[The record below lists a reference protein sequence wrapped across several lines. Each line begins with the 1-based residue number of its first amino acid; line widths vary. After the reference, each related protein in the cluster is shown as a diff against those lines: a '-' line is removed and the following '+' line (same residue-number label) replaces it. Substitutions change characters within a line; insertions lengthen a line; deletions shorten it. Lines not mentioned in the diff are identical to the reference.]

1 MLWIIR
7 DPSKMLSK
15 EPRGRSSRKVGIY
28 CLYTYWKG
36 LKRFQYFI
44 HRNLDCLC
52 LLQEVK
58 KFKCLV
64 KTCPE
69 VTLRLLIGRSQV
81 FHGSLLVFS

>member
-7 DPSKMLSK
+7 DPSKMLNK

-44 HRNLDCLC
+44 HRNLDCLSEG
-52 LLQEVK
+52 QEIQR
-58 KFKCLV
+58 FGENLSR
-64 KTCPE
+64 
-69 VTLRLLIGRSQV
+69 TLRSHSGHL
-81 FHGSLLVFS
+81 